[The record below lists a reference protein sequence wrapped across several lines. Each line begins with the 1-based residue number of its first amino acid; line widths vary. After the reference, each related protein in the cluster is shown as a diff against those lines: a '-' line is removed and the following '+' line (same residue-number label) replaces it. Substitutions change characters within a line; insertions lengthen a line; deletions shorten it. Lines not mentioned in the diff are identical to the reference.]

1 LRKSLIMLLTLLLLL
16 ALVPAV
22 SAQDS
27 PLRLMGYEEADSNR
41 VWANHR
47 FFERMENLSGLKFE
61 FIQHSDLAGYREAL
75 NAYQPDDPDLP
86 QVLFKARL
94 DPVWAQQLLERG
106 LLVDLAPH
114 LAEHAPNLHALMQRD
129 PAIARAITLP
139 GGAIPALPYIA
150 DKPGQNIL
158 WVNKAWLEELK
169 LPLPA
174 SLEQFEQALAAFKT
188 RDPNRNGRQDEV
200 PLSAL
205 GPYDLKYLAHAWGL
219 VGNDFNL
226 YVDEEGQVRFMPLA
240 ENFGAFLG
248 GLASWYEQGLLDRD
262 SFTAIDSLRRVTD
275 AKATNRF
282 GAFLAPLPT
291 VVVPLEWTT
300 QYHALLPFPHEGQAV
315 YRAVAGRVY
324 YGAFALT
331 SASGVDLPRLLSW
344 VDRLYAPEGA
354 ILAGVGVEGE
364 DYVVD
369 GDGSWRLLREP
380 GDRVYLSD
388 VIIATDH
395 AAPGIAM
402 DGFQRSFSDPLVR
415 SLSEQ
420 TDQVAAASIL
430 PFPDIPLTQAE
441 MDAIAPLQAQLGLYV
456 DESIARFVLGE
467 WQVTPEQL
475 TAFQERLNELGVEQ
489 FLGIWQQIYDR
500 GMGKD
505 GV

>member
-1 LRKSLIMLLTLLLLL
+1 M
-16 ALVPAV
+16 
-22 SAQDS
+22 
-27 PLRLMGYEEADSNR
+27 
-41 VWANHR
+41 
-47 FFERMENLSGLKFE
+47 
-61 FIQHSDLAGYREAL
+61 
-75 NAYQPDDPDLP
+75 
-86 QVLFKARL
+86 
-94 DPVWAQQLLERG
+94 
-106 LLVDLAPH
+106 
-114 LAEHAPNLHALMQRD
+114 
-129 PAIARAITLP
+129 
-139 GGAIPALPYIA
+139 
-150 DKPGQNIL
+150 
-158 WVNKAWLEELK
+158 
-169 LPLPA
+169 
-174 SLEQFEQALAAFKT
+174 
-188 RDPNRNGRQDEV
+188 
-200 PLSAL
+200 
-205 GPYDLKYLAHAWGL
+205 
-219 VGNDFNL
+219 
-226 YVDEEGQVRFMPLA
+226 
-240 ENFGAFLG
+240 
-248 GLASWYEQGLLDRD
+248 
-262 SFTAIDSLRRVTD
+262 
-275 AKATNRF
+275 
-282 GAFLAPLPT
+282 
-291 VVVPLEWTT
+291 VVPLEWTT
-300 QYHALLPFPHEGQAV
+300 QYHALLPFPYEGQAV

-324 YGAFALT
+324 YGTFALT
-331 SASGVDLPRLLSW
+331 SASGEDLPRLLSW

-380 GDRVYLSD
+380 GDRVYLSE

-420 TDQVAAASIL
+420 TDQVAAASTL

-475 TAFQERLNELGVEQ
+475 AAFRERLNELGVEQ